1 MQFFINQFSV
11 GDINKVFVQFFM
23 EMDRKD
29 SNVLFMVI
37 MVNDVFITIELF
49 FLQNQENDEELSME
63 LSLEVISIYVG
74 NIDFE
79 IADSI
84 REEDLNN
91 LIVEIKRIED
101 EMDVDVEIFI
111 EREFEDE

>member
-37 MVNDVFITIELF
+37 MVNDVFIMIELF
-49 FLQNQENDEELSME
+49 FLQSQENDEELSME

-79 IADSI
+79 IVDSI
-84 REEDLNN
+84 REEDLKN
-91 LIVEIKRIED
+91 LMVENRRIED

>member
-1 MQFFINQFSV
+1 
-11 GDINKVFVQFFM
+11 
-23 EMDRKD
+23 
-29 SNVLFMVI
+29 
-37 MVNDVFITIELF
+37 
-49 FLQNQENDEELSME
+49 ME

-84 REEDLNN
+84 REEDLKN
-91 LIVEIKRIED
+91 LMVENRIEN

>member
-37 MVNDVFITIELF
+37 MVNDVFIMIELF
-49 FLQNQENDEELSME
+49 FLQSQENDEESSME

-79 IADSI
+79 IVDSI
-84 REEDLNN
+84 REEDLKN
-91 LIVEIKRIED
+91 LMIENRRIED

>member
-1 MQFFINQFSV
+1 
-11 GDINKVFVQFFM
+11 
-23 EMDRKD
+23 
-29 SNVLFMVI
+29 
-37 MVNDVFITIELF
+37 
-49 FLQNQENDEELSME
+49 ME

-79 IADSI
+79 IVDSI
-84 REEDLNN
+84 REEDLRN
-91 LIVEIKRIED
+91 LTIENRRIED

>member
-1 MQFFINQFSV
+1 
-11 GDINKVFVQFFM
+11 
-23 EMDRKD
+23 
-29 SNVLFMVI
+29 
-37 MVNDVFITIELF
+37 
-49 FLQNQENDEELSME
+49 ME

-84 REEDLNN
+84 REEDLKN
-91 LIVEIKRIED
+91 LTIENRRIED
-101 EMDVDVEIFI
+101 EMDVDIEIFI

>member
-1 MQFFINQFSV
+1 
-11 GDINKVFVQFFM
+11 
-23 EMDRKD
+23 
-29 SNVLFMVI
+29 
-37 MVNDVFITIELF
+37 
-49 FLQNQENDEELSME
+49 ME
-63 LSLEVISIYVG
+63 LSLEVISIYVR

-84 REEDLNN
+84 REEDLKN
-91 LIVEIKRIED
+91 LMVENRRIED

>member
-49 FLQNQENDEELSME
+49 FLQSQENDEESSME

-91 LIVEIKRIED
+91 LTVENKRIED

>member
-1 MQFFINQFSV
+1 
-11 GDINKVFVQFFM
+11 
-23 EMDRKD
+23 
-29 SNVLFMVI
+29 
-37 MVNDVFITIELF
+37 
-49 FLQNQENDEELSME
+49 ME

-79 IADSI
+79 IVDSI
-84 REEDLNN
+84 REEDLKN
-91 LIVEIKRIED
+91 LMIENRRIED